1 MNETI
6 RGMGLPDP
14 DAVFPNQYG
23 TSCYIKNVVTAPN
36 IQIGD
41 YTYYDDPVDPAGFE
55 RNNVL
60 FNYPEFGDRLIIGK
74 FCSIAAGTQFIMGPA
89 NHRTSSV
96 STYPFQV
103 FGGAWAAL
111 APPHLDQLPRKGDIV
126 VGNDVWIGRESVIL
140 PGVHI
145 GDGAIIAARSVVA
158 KDVPAYTVAGGNPVR
173 VLKQRFP
180 EDLVQMLLAWR
191 WWDLPPQSW
200 RRPCPC
206 CVTRIWTRCGPQSGS
221 AWEWRS
227 ERLRA
232 KKPRPFLGPGLL
244 LFYGAPSSWGSI
256 I

>member
-14 DAVFPNQYG
+14 DAVFPNEYG

-103 FGGAWAAL
+103 FGGAWAAQ
-111 APPHLDQLPRKGDIV
+111 APPTWTSCPGRGHRGGQRRVDRTGERDPAGGPHRRRRHHRGPLRGGEGCARLHRGGRQPGPRAEAAVPGGSGPAASGVAV
-126 VGNDVWIGRESVIL
+126 VGPAPAELAEAVPLLCDPDLDAVRS
-140 PGVHI
+140 
-145 GDGAIIAARSVVA
+145 AIR
-158 KDVPAYTVAGGNPVR
+158 
-173 VLKQRFP
+173 QRL
-180 EDLVQMLLAWR
+180 E
-191 WWDLPPQSW
+191 
-200 RRPCPC
+200 
-206 CVTRIWTRCGPQSGS
+206 
-221 AWEWRS
+221 
-227 ERLRA
+227 
-232 KKPRPFLGPGLL
+232 K
-244 LFYGAPSSWGSI
+244 
-256 I
+256 

>member
-1 MNETI
+1 MNQTI

-14 DAVFPNQYG
+14 DAVFPNEYG

-55 RNNVL
+55 QNNVL

-103 FGGAWAAL
+103 FGGAWADQ
-111 APPHLDQLPRKGDIV
+111 APPHLGQLPRKGDIM

-145 GDGAIIAARSVVA
+145 GDGAIIAASAVVT
-158 KDVPAYTVAGGNPVR
+158 KDVPPYTVVGGNPAEFIR
-173 VLKQRFP
+173 RRFN
-180 EDLVQMLLAWR
+180 DRLTAMLLELK
-191 WWDLPPQSW
+191 WWDFKPDALIKVLPVLTDPDLEKVEREVEALLKS
-200 RRPCPC
+200 RR
-206 CVTRIWTRCGPQSGS
+206 
-221 AWEWRS
+221 
-227 ERLRA
+227 
-232 KKPRPFLGPGLL
+232 
-244 LFYGAPSSWGSI
+244 
-256 I
+256 